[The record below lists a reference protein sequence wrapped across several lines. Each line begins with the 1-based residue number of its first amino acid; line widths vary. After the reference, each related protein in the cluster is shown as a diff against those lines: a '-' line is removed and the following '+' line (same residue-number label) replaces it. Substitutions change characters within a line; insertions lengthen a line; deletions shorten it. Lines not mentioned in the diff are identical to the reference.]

1 MRGIQ
6 PATAGIEQIRF
17 GKGSMPYKCR
27 SNAGLSNPDWSILS
41 GCRNALPLK
50 PNTEPVN

>member
-17 GKGSMPYKCR
+17 GKGSMLR
-27 SNAGLSNPDWSILS
+27 SAGRMRVCQIRIGRFCPGAGMLYH
-41 GCRNALPLK
+41 
-50 PNTEPVN
+50 